1 MKIVIE
7 GAGAIGAH
15 LAKLLSREANEIS
28 VIDADSDRLAR
39 LADNADVITI
49 HGNASSIKVLKSA
62 GVHNADLFIS
72 VTPFTHQD
80 VNIVSALIAKNLGAR
95 RVIARVDDE
104 DLLSPENKL
113 MFKEMGIELMFYPE
127 KIAADEIV
135 DQLRHTASSDTMEF
149 AHGKLQI
156 VVFKLE
162 EDSSLLDLTLKE
174 FVEQAG
180 KEAMEQFRIIAIARG
195 DHTIIP
201 KTDTRFLFHDL
212 VFIITRREGLP
223 LLINIFGRSNL
234 KINRVMILGGS
245 TTGQLT
251 ASALCGKLEDIKL
264 IERDRGKCVY
274 LTEKLP
280 NEVNIVCGDG
290 RNTDFLAEEGIRNY
304 DAFVALS
311 GSDET
316 NVLTCVVA
324 KKLGVGRAIAEVE
337 NLEYIHL
344 AEEMGVDVVIN
355 KKLLTAGRIF
365 KFTLSGRARFVK
377 YMNGTEAEVLEYTV
391 APKSLITQRPL
402 AELGFPKNAIVGGVI
417 RGNDGFIAKGDTQL
431 EAYDRVAVFALP
443 DVVAQV
449 DKFFK

>member
-15 LAKLLSREANEIS
+15 LAKLLSREANEIT

-149 AHGKLQI
+149 VHGKLQI

-180 KEAMEQFRIIAIARG
+180 REAMEQFRIIAIARG

>member
-39 LADNADVITI
+39 LSENADVVTI

-62 GVHNADLFIS
+62 GVQNADLFIS

-174 FVEQAG
+174 FVEQTG
-180 KEAMEQFRIIAIARG
+180 QEAMEQFRIIAIARG

-201 KTDTRFLFHDL
+201 KLDTRFLFHDL

-223 LLINIFGRSNL
+223 LLINIFGRSNF
-234 KINRVMILGGS
+234 KINSVMILGGS

-251 ASALCGKLEDIKL
+251 ASALSGKVEDIKL
-264 IERDRGKCVY
+264 IERDRDKCTY

-280 NEVNIVCGDG
+280 DNVNIVCGDG
-290 RNTDFLAEEGIRNY
+290 RNTDFLAEEGIRGY

-391 APKSLITQRPL
+391 APKSLITQRSL
-402 AELGFPKNAIVGGVI
+402 SELDFPKNAIVGGVI
-417 RGNDGFIAKGDTQL
+417 RGSEGFIAKGDTQL

>member
-180 KEAMEQFRIIAIARG
+180 REAMEQFRIIAIARG

-264 IERDRGKCVY
+264 IERDMGKCVY

>member
-15 LAKLLSREANEIS
+15 LAKLLSREANEIT

-113 MFKEMGIELMFYPE
+113 MFKEMGIEHQFYTE

-162 EDSSLLDLTLKE
+162 EDSSLLDK
-174 FVEQAG
+174 
-180 KEAMEQFRIIAIARG
+180 
-195 DHTIIP
+195 
-201 KTDTRFLFHDL
+201 LFQ
-212 VFIITRREGLP
+212 G
-223 LLINIFGRSNL
+223 
-234 KINRVMILGGS
+234 
-245 TTGQLT
+245 
-251 ASALCGKLEDIKL
+251 
-264 IERDRGKCVY
+264 
-274 LTEKLP
+274 
-280 NEVNIVCGDG
+280 
-290 RNTDFLAEEGIRNY
+290 
-304 DAFVALS
+304 
-311 GSDET
+311 
-316 NVLTCVVA
+316 
-324 KKLGVGRAIAEVE
+324 
-337 NLEYIHL
+337 
-344 AEEMGVDVVIN
+344 
-355 KKLLTAGRIF
+355 
-365 KFTLSGRARFVK
+365 
-377 YMNGTEAEVLEYTV
+377 
-391 APKSLITQRPL
+391 
-402 AELGFPKNAIVGGVI
+402 
-417 RGNDGFIAKGDTQL
+417 
-431 EAYDRVAVFALP
+431 
-443 DVVAQV
+443 
-449 DKFFK
+449 

>member
-180 KEAMEQFRIIAIARG
+180 REAMEQFRIIAIARG

>member
-15 LAKLLSREANEIS
+15 LAKLLSREANEIT

-180 KEAMEQFRIIAIARG
+180 REAMEQFRIIAIARG

-264 IERDRGKCVY
+264 IERDRGKCIY

>member
-234 KINRVMILGGS
+234 KINKVMILGGS

-264 IERDRGKCVY
+264 IERDMGKCVY

>member
-15 LAKLLSREANEIS
+15 LAKLLSREANEIT

-180 KEAMEQFRIIAIARG
+180 REAMEQFRIIAIARG

-264 IERDRGKCVY
+264 IERDMGKCVY

>member
-15 LAKLLSREANEIS
+15 LAKLLSREANEIT

-180 KEAMEQFRIIAIARG
+180 REAMEQFRIIAIARG

-223 LLINIFGRSNL
+223 LLINIFGRNNL

>member
-15 LAKLLSREANEIS
+15 LAKLLSREANEIT

-180 KEAMEQFRIIAIARG
+180 REAMEQFRIIAIARG

>member
-15 LAKLLSREANEIS
+15 LAKLLSREANEIT

-156 VVFKLE
+156 VAFQLE

-180 KEAMEQFRIIAIARG
+180 REAMEQFRIIAIARG

-264 IERDRGKCVY
+264 IERDRGKCIY

>member
-15 LAKLLSREANEIS
+15 LAKLLSREANEIT

-149 AHGKLQI
+149 AHGELQI

-180 KEAMEQFRIIAIARG
+180 REAMEQFRIIAIARG

-264 IERDRGKCVY
+264 IERDRGKCIY

>member
-15 LAKLLSREANEIS
+15 LAKLLSREANEIT

-180 KEAMEQFRIIAIARG
+180 REAMEQFRIIAIARG

-264 IERDRGKCVY
+264 IERDRGKCIY

-391 APKSLITQRPL
+391 APKSLITPRPL

>member
-15 LAKLLSREANEIS
+15 LAKLLSREANEIT

-180 KEAMEQFRIIAIARG
+180 REAMEQFRIIAIARG

-264 IERDRGKCVY
+264 IERDRDKCVY

-355 KKLLTAGRIF
+355 KKLLTAGCIF